1 MSFPTDSETVVVHRG
16 EGASVT
22 AGGSRCIFKLT
33 GRDTND
39 RFGLFELTMAP
50 RAMGATPH
58 THHELIEIFYVLE
71 GQVEFLTGD
80 QRVIGRPGTLVSVP
94 PEIVHAFANT
104 SHVTATMLLMF
115 CPADAREK
123 YFEGLAELT
132 KDGREPEHHE
142 IVALMR
148 RFNSEPVEGISFP

>member
-1 MSFPTDSETVVVHRG
+1 M
-16 EGASVT
+16 
-22 AGGSRCIFKLT
+22 
-33 GRDTND
+33 
-39 RFGLFELTMAP
+39 
-50 RAMGATPH
+50 
-58 THHELIEIFYVLE
+58 
-71 GQVEFLTGD
+71 
-80 QRVIGRPGTLVSVP
+80 IGRPGTLVSVP

-148 RFNSEPVEGISFP
+148 RFDSSRWKASRFRDTSLTALKPLHSR